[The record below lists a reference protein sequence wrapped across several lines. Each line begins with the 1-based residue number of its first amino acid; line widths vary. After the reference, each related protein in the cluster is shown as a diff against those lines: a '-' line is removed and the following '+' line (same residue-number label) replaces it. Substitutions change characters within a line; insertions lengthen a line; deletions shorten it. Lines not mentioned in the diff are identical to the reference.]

1 MQQKITA
8 AIAAST
14 GTQVPALQREQL
26 VALIRENVSELA
38 AAGDYEGLDETLS
51 VVGFDSCRNDDSC
64 DSLAAAISA
73 LAPTTDDDTLGFVA
87 SCAVFYRWRK
97 SSGVEHA
104 DAIARAAIEP
114 LGVKF
119 APCGCFA
126 VIRGSAAA
134 CAHCGS
140 MASAS

>member
-8 AIAAST
+8 EIATST
-14 GTQVPALQREQL
+14 GTQVLQREGL

-38 AAGDYEGLDETLS
+38 AAGDYEGLDATLE
-51 VVGFDSCRNDDSC
+51 VVGFGSCVNDDSC
-64 DSLAAAISA
+64 EKLAAAIGA
-73 LAPTTDDDTLGFVA
+73 LAPIADDDTLGLVA
-87 SCAVFYRWRK
+87 SSAVFYRWRESCDWEK
-97 SSGVEHA
+97 A
-104 DAIARAAIEP
+104 NAIAHAAVQP